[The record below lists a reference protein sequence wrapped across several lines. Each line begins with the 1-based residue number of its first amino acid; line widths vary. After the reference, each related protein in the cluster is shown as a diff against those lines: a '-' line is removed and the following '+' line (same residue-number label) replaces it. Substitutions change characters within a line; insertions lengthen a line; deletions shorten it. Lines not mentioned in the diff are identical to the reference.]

1 MVKGVGQKAH
11 TVRLIIAVLYVHNLP
26 RICTQ
31 SSKSSKRDKFVK
43 SLQNDMVGVR
53 ANVSN

>member
-1 MVKGVGQKAH
+1 MVKGVGKKAR
-11 TVRLIIAVLYVHNLP
+11 TVRLIIAVLSFHNLL

-43 SLQNDMVGVR
+43 SLQNDMAGVR
-53 ANVSN
+53 ANASN